1 MAQLVATRASRSSL
15 SSLPTS
21 SALFRSVTAASTCR
35 LSSSRA
41 RAAAGR
47 GLSKRLTGSK
57 ATLISAL
64 KNLKHDEG
72 GTYMVPAV
80 RNAKSVLSSGHAG
93 VPKVLLML
101 TDGRP
106 SDRPASEFQSAK
118 AAGIKVMMVLVGKN
132 IRRSTGCQYPASS
145 VAHRRT
151 LLPCFLDNRGKFVQF
166 YCMYRLVLRHL
177 FTMLAN
183 ATQKITLTHVCKRN
197 SSMQCMGAS
206 SRSIRTVSTP
216 PPLLGTSAAHK
227 CHTDKKGGKG

>member
-1 MAQLVATRASRSSL
+1 MHMSIVVFSSK
-15 SSLPTS
+15 
-21 SALFRSVTAASTCR
+21 
-35 LSSSRA
+35 SSSR
-41 RAAAGR
+41 
-47 GLSKRLTGSK
+47 KWIVQRLTGSK

-132 IRRSTGCQYPASS
+132 IRRSTAQVSVPCKFSGSSTDPFAMFPRQSRQIRAVLLHVPPRAKASLHDAGQCHAENNPHSCMQKELINAMHGCI
-145 VAHRRT
+145 
-151 LLPCFLDNRGKFVQF
+151 K
-166 YCMYRLVLRHL
+166 
-177 FTMLAN
+177 
-183 ATQKITLTHVCKRN
+183 
-197 SSMQCMGAS
+197 
-206 SRSIRTVSTP
+206 
-216 PPLLGTSAAHK
+216 
-227 CHTDKKGGKG
+227 